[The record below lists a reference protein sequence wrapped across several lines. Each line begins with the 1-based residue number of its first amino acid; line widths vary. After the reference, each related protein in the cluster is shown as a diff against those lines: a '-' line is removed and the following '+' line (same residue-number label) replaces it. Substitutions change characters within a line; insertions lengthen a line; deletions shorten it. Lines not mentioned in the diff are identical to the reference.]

1 MKKKILLFVIVSIIA
16 AINVEISIRATE
28 SNKSIMLTLASLAT
42 DWWSDEWGGVHYG
55 EGSEIDDDKSWTQP
69 ETIRCKL
76 DLGGGWFTSSVERI
90 CVFCATPN
98 TCTPVNC
105 GESF

>member
-1 MKKKILLFVIVSIIA
+1 MKTKIVLFIIVAVIA
-16 AINVEISIRATE
+16 AINIGISLKVTG
-28 SNKSIMLTLASLAT
+28 SKKSVMLTLASLASE
-42 DWWSDEWGGVHYG
+42 WWSDEWGGIHWG
-55 EGSEIDDDKSWTQP
+55 DDDEPESWTQP
-69 ETIRCKL
+69 QTVRCQL

-105 GESF
+105 GETF